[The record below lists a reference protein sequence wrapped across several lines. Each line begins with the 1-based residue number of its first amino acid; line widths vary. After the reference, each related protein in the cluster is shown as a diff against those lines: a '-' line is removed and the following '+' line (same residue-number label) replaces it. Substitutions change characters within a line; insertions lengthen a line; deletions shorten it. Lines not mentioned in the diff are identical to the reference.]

1 MNQLGLIF
9 FSLTIQL
16 CFLANLIC
24 ISPVP
29 LCFDVLRTTTE
40 QKKIEKRTVKD
51 MEIEKKIVVLDEPG
65 ILMFCNR

>member
-40 QKKIEKRTVKD
+40 QTKIEKKNSQRYGNR
-51 MEIEKKIVVLDEPG
+51 KKNCCFG
-65 ILMFCNR
+65 